1 MHRLLEILF
10 GLHKG
15 FLSREGDFGLSF
27 NPQWP
32 LQDVL
37 GAAAWN
43 LLLGGLAISLVVYV
57 YRRDGRARLPR
68 IVLGSLRA
76 LLFALVLV
84 LLNRPVLTLGQSR
97 TEPSVLAVLIDDS
110 LSMRIP
116 DAPAP
121 GVSAAAGSAANP
133 QSRLDAAIDL
143 FDGQNRQ
150 LLRDLSKVHTL
161 RFYRFD
167 TNATPILSPTT
178 RQSDATIEPLADALS
193 KLAPIGPSTQI
204 GDALR
209 TVWDDL
215 QGQRLAGIVLVT
227 DGRETPARPLTAAV
241 AQLKDAGIRIY
252 PVAIGSDAAPLN
264 IELQIVTAPDSAF
277 KGDIVN
283 VKAILR
289 ATGLPGNGRDVAVRL
304 TDKKTGQPLLG
315 ADGKPVETEVTL
327 TNDQPVET
335 ELQFK
340 PDEVGNLDLVVSAQ
354 KLPGEIDEENNSRTI
369 QVSVLDAKVALL
381 YVDGYPRWD
390 YRYIKNE
397 MIRDKTMEL
406 SCLLTSADPDFR
418 QEGTR
423 PITRFPESINEMMD
437 YDVVIFG
444 DVDPRQFS
452 DAQLQ
457 LVSEFVSKKG
467 GGFGMVAGPR
477 FSPQA
482 YRGTP
487 IETILPVNISH
498 TATEED
504 RGTITEGFRP
514 VLTKEGADSSI
525 FRFFPDKLRNENYM
539 KNQMPP
545 LFWYCRG
552 VTVKPGAGEVYAEHP
567 TDMDPS
573 NHPAPLLVLGRFGA
587 GRTLFS
593 AIDDSW
599 RWRLFTGESVFDTY
613 WVQQFRYLARG
624 RKLGQRRLSLLA
636 SRPSYEL
643 GDQVRVVLRVL
654 DPQLLTELP
663 DQIRADIRD
672 ESGHLIRQETFQK
685 QEGDGDLYAASFT
698 ADKVGSFSVHLPPIT
713 GEADGIEAPVRVGV
727 PELEMADPR
736 VDRVSLTQLAELSR
750 DVAAESARL
759 GKPSTP
765 IVPLASART
774 DLPKLITS
782 AARVSLIETA
792 EPLWDAPLA
801 MALFVFLICVEW
813 LMRKLYG
820 LV

>member
-15 FLSREGDFGLSF
+15 FLSREGEFGLSF

-37 GAAAWN
+37 GASAWN
-43 LLLGGLAISLVVYV
+43 LLLAVLALAIVIYV

-68 IVLGSLRA
+68 IILGCLRG

-84 LLNRPVLTLGQSR
+84 LLNRPMLTLGQSR
-97 TEPSVLAVLIDDS
+97 TDPSVLAVLVDDS
-110 LSMRIP
+110 LSMRFR
-116 DAPAP
+116 DAIGRGTAD
-121 GVSAAAGSAANP
+121 P

-143 FDGQNRQ
+143 FDGQDRQ
-150 LLRDLSKVHTL
+150 LLRDLAKVHTL

-167 TNATPILSPTT
+167 ATATPIISPSTQPSESK
-178 RQSDATIEPLADALS
+178 QSDVEPLAAALS
-193 KLAPIGPSTQI
+193 QLTPIGQSTQV
-204 GDALR
+204 GDSIRGVL
-209 TVWDDL
+209 DDL
-215 QGQRLAGIVLVT
+215 QGQRLAGIVLCT
-227 DGRETPARPLTAAV
+227 DGRETPSRPIAATI

-264 IELQIVTAPDSAF
+264 IELQSATAQDSAF
-277 KGDIVN
+277 LGDIVN
-283 VKAILR
+283 VKAVVR
-289 ATGLPGNGRDVAVRL
+289 ATGLPKPRDIAVHL
-304 TDKKTGQPLLG
+304 TDKKTGQPILG
-315 ADGKPVETEVTL
+315 ADG
-327 TNDQPVET
+327 QPVESHVFLNGDQPANV

-340 PDEVGNLDLVVSAQ
+340 PTEVGNLDLLVAAE
-354 KLPGEIDEENNSRTI
+354 KLPGEIDEEDNSRTV

-390 YRYIKNE
+390 YRYLKNE
-397 MIRDKTMEL
+397 MIRDKSIVL

-423 PITRFPESINEMMD
+423 PITRFPESIDEMMD

-477 FSPQA
+477 YSPQA
-482 YRGTP
+482 FRGTP
-487 IETILPVNISH
+487 IETILPVDISH
-498 TATEED
+498 VVSEED

-514 VLTKEGADSSI
+514 VLTTQGANSSI
-525 FRFFPDKLRNENYM
+525 FRFFPDKLRNDRYLQD
-539 KNQMPP
+539 QMPP

-552 VTVKPGAGEVYAEHP
+552 VTVKPGAGELYAQHP

-573 NHPAPLLVLGRFGA
+573 NHPAPILVLGRFGA
-587 GRTLFS
+587 GRTMFS

-599 RWRLFTGESVFDTY
+599 RWRLYTGESVFDTY
-613 WVQQFRYLARG
+613 WVQQIRYLARG
-624 RKLGQRRLSLLA
+624 RKLGQRRLSLVA
-636 SRPSYEL
+636 SRPTYQL
-643 GDQVRVVLRVL
+643 GDQVRVILRVL
-654 DPQLLTELP
+654 DPQLLTQLP

-672 ESGHLIRQETFQK
+672 ASSHLVRQETFQK
-685 QEGDGDLYAASFT
+685 QEGDSDVYTASFT
-698 ADKVGSFSVHLPPIT
+698 ADKIGSFSVHLPPIT
-713 GEADGIEAPVRVGV
+713 GEADGLEAPLRVDV
-727 PELEMADPR
+727 PALEMADPR
-736 VDRVSLTQLAELSR
+736 VDKVSLTQLAELGR
-750 DVAAESARL
+750 DLPAESARL
-759 GKPSTP
+759 GKHSTP
-765 IVPLASART
+765 LISLENART

-782 AARVSLIETA
+782 AARISLIETSQ
-792 EPLWDAPLA
+792 PLWGAPLA
-801 MALFVFLICVEW
+801 MCLFVFLICLEW
-813 LMRKLYG
+813 ILRKVYG
-820 LV
+820 MV

>member
-15 FLSREGDFGLSF
+15 FLSREGEFGLSF

-37 GAAAWN
+37 GASAWN
-43 LLLGGLAISLVVYV
+43 LLLAVLALAIVIYV

-68 IVLGSLRA
+68 IILGCLRG

-84 LLNRPVLTLGQSR
+84 LLNRPMLTLGQSR
-97 TEPSVLAVLIDDS
+97 TDPSVLAVLVDDS
-110 LSMRIP
+110 LSMRIR
-116 DAPAP
+116 DAIGRGTAD
-121 GVSAAAGSAANP
+121 P

-143 FDGQNRQ
+143 FDGQDRQ
-150 LLRDLSKVHTL
+150 LLRDLAKVHTL

-167 TNATPILSPTT
+167 ATATPIISPSTQPSESK
-178 RQSDATIEPLADALS
+178 QSDVEPLAAALS
-193 KLAPIGPSTQI
+193 QLTPIGQSTQV
-204 GDALR
+204 GDSIRGVL
-209 TVWDDL
+209 DDL
-215 QGQRLAGIVLVT
+215 QGQRLAGIVLCT
-227 DGRETPARPLTAAV
+227 DGRETPSRPIAATI

-264 IELQIVTAPDSAF
+264 IELQSATAQDSAF
-277 KGDIVN
+277 LGDIVN
-283 VKAILR
+283 VKAVVR
-289 ATGLPGNGRDVAVRL
+289 ATGLPKPRDIAVHL
-304 TDKKTGQPLLG
+304 TDKKTGQPILG
-315 ADGKPVETEVTL
+315 ADG
-327 TNDQPVET
+327 QPVESHVFLNGDQPANV

-340 PDEVGNLDLVVSAQ
+340 PTEVGNLDLLVAAE
-354 KLPGEIDEENNSRTI
+354 KLPGEIDEEDNSRTV

-390 YRYIKNE
+390 YRYLKNE
-397 MIRDKTMEL
+397 MIRDKSIVL

-423 PITRFPESINEMMD
+423 PITRFPESIDEMMD

-477 FSPQA
+477 YSPQA
-482 YRGTP
+482 FRGTP
-487 IETILPVNISH
+487 IETILPVDISH
-498 TATEED
+498 VVSEED

-514 VLTKEGADSSI
+514 VLTTQGANSSI
-525 FRFFPDKLRNENYM
+525 FRFFPDKLRNDRYLQD
-539 KNQMPP
+539 QMPP

-552 VTVKPGAGEVYAEHP
+552 VTVKPGAGELYAQHP

-573 NHPAPLLVLGRFGA
+573 NHPAPILVLGRFGA
-587 GRTLFS
+587 GRTMFS

-599 RWRLFTGESVFDTY
+599 RWRLYTGESVFDTY
-613 WVQQFRYLARG
+613 WVQQIRYLARG
-624 RKLGQRRLSLLA
+624 RKLGQRRLSLVA
-636 SRPSYEL
+636 SRPTYQL
-643 GDQVRVVLRVL
+643 GDQVRVILRVL
-654 DPQLLTELP
+654 DPQLLTQLP

-672 ESGHLIRQETFQK
+672 ASSHLVRQETFQK
-685 QEGDGDLYAASFT
+685 QEGDSDVYTASFT
-698 ADKVGSFSVHLPPIT
+698 ADKIGSFSVHLPPIT
-713 GEADGIEAPVRVGV
+713 GEADGLEAPLRVDV

-736 VDRVSLTQLAELSR
+736 VDKVSLTQLAELGR
-750 DVAAESARL
+750 DLPAESARL
-759 GKPSTP
+759 GKHSTP
-765 IVPLASART
+765 LISLENART

-782 AARVSLIETA
+782 AARISLIETSQ
-792 EPLWDAPLA
+792 PLWGAPLA
-801 MALFVFLICVEW
+801 MCLFVFLICLEW
-813 LMRKLYG
+813 ILRKVYG
-820 LV
+820 MV

>member
-1 MHRLLEILF
+1 MHRLLEILL

-15 FLSREGDFGLSF
+15 FLSREGEFGISF

-37 GAAAWN
+37 GAAGWN
-43 LLLGGLAISLVVYV
+43 LLLGGLALAIVVYV
-57 YRRDGRARLPR
+57 YWRDGRERRAR
-68 IVLGSLRA
+68 IALGTIRA
-76 LLFALVLV
+76 LLFAVVLI

-97 TEPSVLAVLIDDS
+97 TEPSVLAVLVDDS
-110 LSMRIP
+110 MSMRIR
-116 DAPAP
+116 D
-121 GVSAAAGSAANP
+121 GTAGTIGGTDP
-133 QSRLDAAIDL
+133 KSRLDAAIDL
-143 FDGQNRQ
+143 FDGQDRQ
-150 LLRDLSKVHTL
+150 LLRDLAKVHTL

-167 TNATPILSPTT
+167 TAQTPILSPST
-178 RQSDATIEPLADALS
+178 QPAGDVEPLAEALAQ
-193 KLAPIGPSTQI
+193 LQPIGQSTQI
-204 GDALR
+204 GDSIRGVL
-209 TVWDDL
+209 DDV

-227 DGRETPARPLTAAV
+227 DGRETPARPMAATV

-252 PVAIGSDAAPLN
+252 PVAVGSDAAPLN
-264 IELQIVTAPDSAF
+264 VELQSATAQDSAF
-277 KGDIVN
+277 LGDIVN
-283 VKAILR
+283 VKAEVR
-289 ATGLPGNGRDVAVRL
+289 GTGLPSSGRDIAVRL

-315 ADGKPVETEVTL
+315 VDGRPVETNVTL
-327 TNDQPVET
+327 TKDQPVEA

-340 PDEVGNLDLVVSAQ
+340 PQEVGNLDLVVSAE
-354 KLPGEIDEENNSRTI
+354 KLPGEVDEEDNARTL
-369 QVSVLDAKVALL
+369 QVSVLDAKVAVL

-390 YRYIKNE
+390 YRYVKNE

-406 SCLLTSADPDFR
+406 SCLLTSADPDFK
-418 QEGTR
+418 QEGSR
-423 PITRFPESINEMMD
+423 PITRFPESIDEMMD

-457 LVSEFVSKKG
+457 LVSQFVSEKG
-467 GGFGMVAGPR
+467 GGFGMVAGPQW
-477 FSPQA
+477 SPQA
-482 YRGTP
+482 FKGTP
-487 IETILPVNISH
+487 IETILPVNISQVV
-498 TATEED
+498 TEED

-525 FRFFPDKLRNENYM
+525 FRFFPDKLRNEHYM
-539 KNQMPP
+539 KDQMPP

-573 NHPAPLLVLGRFGA
+573 NPPAPLLVLGRFGA

-599 RWRLFTGESVFDTY
+599 RWRLYTGESVFDTY
-613 WVQQFRYLARG
+613 WVQQLRYLARG
-624 RKLGQRRLSLLA
+624 RKLGQRRLSLVA
-636 SRPSYEL
+636 SKPNYEL

-654 DPQLLTELP
+654 DPQLLTQLP
-663 DQIRADIRD
+663 DQIRGEIRD
-672 ESGHLIRQETFQK
+672 GGGHLIRQETFVK
-685 QEGDGDLYAASFT
+685 QEGDNDLYSLSFT

-713 GEADGIEAPVRVGV
+713 GEADGVEAPLRVNV

-750 DVAAESARL
+750 DVATESAKL
-759 GKPSTP
+759 GRPSTP
-765 IVPLASART
+765 IIPLNTARA
-774 DLPKLITS
+774 DLPKLIAS
-782 AARVSLIETA
+782 AARVSLIETS
-792 EPLWDAPLA
+792 EPLWDAPVA

-813 LMRKLYG
+813 LLRKLYG
-820 LV
+820 MV